1 MDNANKSRIT
11 NSFSNSINS
20 KKNTIGNNT
29 VKDNIEKCKELLL
42 RNPLIPLFS
51 IKDIIGGAVGTVIP
65 WTILLIIIGF
75 IIII

>member
-20 KKNTIGNNT
+20 KKNT

-51 IKDIIGGAVGTVIP
+51 IKDIIGGAIGTVIP

>member
-1 MDNANKSRIT
+1 MDNTNKSRIT
-11 NSFSNSINS
+11 NSFSNNLSNSSNS
-20 KKNTIGNNT
+20 KKNVI
-29 VKDNIEKCKELLL
+29 KDNIERCKKILLSS
-42 RNPLIPLFS
+42 PLIPLFS

>member
-1 MDNANKSRIT
+1 MDNANKNRIT

-20 KKNTIGNNT
+20 KKNNGG
-29 VKDNIEKCKELLL
+29 DNIERCKQILL
-42 RNPLIPLFS
+42 RSPLIPLFS

>member
-1 MDNANKSRIT
+1 MDNANKNRIT

-20 KKNTIGNNT
+20 KKNT

>member
-20 KKNTIGNNT
+20 KNNT

>member
-1 MDNANKSRIT
+1 MDNANKNRIT

-20 KKNTIGNNT
+20 KKNTL
-29 VKDNIEKCKELLL
+29 KDNIEKCKELLL

>member
-1 MDNANKSRIT
+1 MDNANKNRIT

-20 KKNTIGNNT
+20 KKNTI
-29 VKDNIEKCKELLL
+29 KDNIEKCKELLL
-42 RNPLIPLFS
+42 RSPLIPLFS

>member
-20 KKNTIGNNT
+20 KNNT

-42 RNPLIPLFS
+42 RSPLIPLFS

>member
-1 MDNANKSRIT
+1 MENANKNRIT
-11 NSFSNSINS
+11 NSFSNSINN
-20 KKNTIGNNT
+20 KKNS

-42 RNPLIPLFS
+42 RSPLIPLFS

>member
-1 MDNANKSRIT
+1 MDNANKNRIT
-11 NSFSNSINS
+11 NSFSNSVNN
-20 KKNTIGNNT
+20 KKNTF
-29 VKDNIEKCKELLL
+29 KDNIEKCKELLL

-51 IKDIIGGAVGTVIP
+51 IKDIIGGAIGTVIP

>member
-1 MDNANKSRIT
+1 MDNANKNRIT

-20 KKNTIGNNT
+20 KKNT
-29 VKDNIEKCKELLL
+29 VKDNIERCKELLL
-42 RNPLIPLFS
+42 RSPLIPLFS

>member
-1 MDNANKSRIT
+1 MDNANKNRIT

-20 KKNTIGNNT
+20 KKNNSG
-29 VKDNIEKCKELLL
+29 DNIEKCKELLL

>member
-20 KKNTIGNNT
+20 KKNTI
-29 VKDNIEKCKELLL
+29 KDNIEKCKELLL